1 MMCARSTAAT
11 AEDPAEAVAGA
22 AAEAVAEAGTTS
34 AETIGV
40 IAACSEAAAR
50 AGTEA
55 GETSAAD
62 DMGAIAKGV
71 RAQILSKSRRCGS
84 SSSSARARVD
94 FKFKP
99 HAND

>member
-71 RAQILSKSRRCGS
+71 RATNPVKKQTLRMFVIFRESTCRL
-84 SSSSARARVD
+84 
-94 FKFKP
+94 
-99 HAND
+99 